1 MRSPCF
7 ALAVFFVILS
17 LFLLSLLLKYLV
29 NKRTSQLLKLID
41 EKKELLRREKENF
54 KRIETLQKVGIVG
67 LMSSMFA
74 HEVRQPLSTISCW
87 GHVLKKLAGQSENS
101 KEMVPLIEK
110 MVSAASRQRKKL
122 PIFEACSELRS
133 RSWKKIDLTEIISE
147 ELKSLHQTLEK
158 KIRVEFKEAATR
170 PYVLMARTEL
180 EVSCSQHFS
189 KIPSKRRKSLPKSFS
204 LLHWEQKT
212 TEFLSISGRRTEGH
226 SRANR

>member
-110 MVSAASRQRKKL
+110 MVSAASQ
-122 PIFEACSELRS
+122 A
-133 RSWKKIDLTEIISE
+133 
-147 ELKSLHQTLEK
+147 EK
-158 KIRVEFKEAATR
+158 KITDIRG
-170 PYVLMARTEL
+170 VLRTQEPKL
-180 EVSCSQHFS
+180 E
-189 KIPSKRRKSLPKSFS
+189 K
-204 LLHWEQKT
+204 
-212 TEFLSISGRRTEGH
+212 
-226 SRANR
+226 N